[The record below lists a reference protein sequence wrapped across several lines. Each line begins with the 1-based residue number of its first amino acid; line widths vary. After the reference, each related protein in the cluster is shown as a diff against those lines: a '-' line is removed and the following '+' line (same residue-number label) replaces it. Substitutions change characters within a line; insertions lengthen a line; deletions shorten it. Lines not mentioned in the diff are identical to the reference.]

1 MEERGKIE
9 IDEGE
14 RMWKCA
20 EGEVLGGGRTEGDG
34 GRYVRKMDKSRRGNV
49 AFNTFVFVYFQIM
62 QKESLYK
69 QQIVELGMLREEEKQ
84 TYKRHEETQVM
95 LL

>member
-1 MEERGKIE
+1 MRERG
-9 IDEGE
+9 
-14 RMWKCA
+14 C
-20 EGEVLGGGRTEGDG
+20 
-34 GRYVRKMDKSRRGNV
+34 GRYVRKMDKSRRENV